1 MVGIPKPE
9 RWNFNMNQYPSERG
23 NAKRERR
30 LKANAKIREEQMIR
44 AKTLIDK
51 GFSEKQAYSQFG
63 CLAHD

>member
-1 MVGIPKPE
+1 MS
-9 RWNFNMNQYPSERG
+9 QYPSERG